1 MLFPTDI
8 ETYCAHLAISKY
20 YRKSRQSRIQN
31 ARQTCTTASRKPIEM
46 RSKHRQSPHTS
57 WSLLTSQTKNAC
69 LRAKRL
75 IIYLKKSK
83 YGKVVNRSR
92 NSSLSFT
99 TFEAHP
105 STPPPTPF
113 DADDN
118 REATAHV
125 HIRRNK
131 ICVDN
136 TTFHIVLLY
145 TDDEVFSMNFNHKL
159 MYLFCMNI
167 QYIYRVHNE
176 TDVVLNTFVNSTF
189 PFRVF
194 VVFYNQ

>member
-105 STPPPTPF
+105 FHASSNPL
-113 DADDN
+113 
-118 REATAHV
+118 
-125 HIRRNK
+125 RRRRQPRGNGARSHQTQQNL
-131 ICVDN
+131 C
-136 TTFHIVLLY
+136 
-145 TDDEVFSMNFNHKL
+145 
-159 MYLFCMNI
+159 
-167 QYIYRVHNE
+167 
-176 TDVVLNTFVNSTF
+176 
-189 PFRVF
+189 
-194 VVFYNQ
+194 